1 RAPERTV
8 RRSSSKLEPPCSHVA
23 SPEIAATTYSPR
35 RLRMNPATERSH
47 APLVEEETEPTSAHY
62 RSDDTDETLPL
73 LPTVC
78 AFLVVLSAALFQWAA
93 TAGVSSSSYEVAALV
108 ALVCAVGVHFLGA

>member
-1 RAPERTV
+1 
-8 RRSSSKLEPPCSHVA
+8 
-23 SPEIAATTYSPR
+23 
-35 RLRMNPATERSH
+35 MNPATERSH

-108 ALVCAVGVHFLGA
+108 ALVCAVGVHFLGAQRSSQRSAPEPDGVTVNRAPTTAQH